1 MVKDEGFIPV
11 KTGEVDKTQTVFN
24 SVRKEHPWNVI
35 TEEDFKVR
43 MNAIFTMIYTALK
56 HTAGPYGGGTLI
68 EKLGDYHLSKDGFT
82 VLKHIHFD
90 NTTDNNIMD
99 LILNISNTMVSKVG
113 DGSTTAILAAKAFL
127 DYLRADESLSK
138 LRPKEFNEKIQE
150 IVEELVKII
159 QAESIPVTQE
169 NYVDVVE
176 KVAKVATN
184 DNQQYSRFIKE
195 IYEKNGMDVSI
206 AKKLSATNTAS
217 YELRNDM
224 FYINGKFLDKIY
236 VNNDNG
242 TVELENPVVLLF
254 NFTLEDKHWNMIR
267 LFMQHL
273 NEMYPENRVLVIAPY
288 YDALFAEHI
297 KADVIA
303 FRQEWAKRNKG
314 IIAGAVPYPL
324 VFGSAPFIRS
334 VDHYIF
340 DDLTGFLGNS
350 VINNV
355 TADEFLNAI
364 HEYSRAMQE
373 IQQNELA
380 YQNAV
385 MMAQQQGRD
394 PNEIKKFDI
403 DTSKAD
409 DLYKKSMELFSSFI
423 GICDKVVMDM
433 KTIQFSGFSHSDDA
447 MVKLHI
453 DDAKAML
460 DKEYEQVENARYV
473 GKEYM
478 YAKERLSRL
487 ACRSA
492 VIEVGGNTP
501 LEKTLNLDALDDA
514 IRACEST
521 VRYGYYWGNNLAIFN
536 AIDKLCDKIYND
548 ETNNKTPDDDVLKL
562 KILGLIMESFTDVI
576 QTIYQNKDE
585 KCYTRQRVKYIL
597 NEAQRRQQ
605 CYDLTKDEYT
615 DDIINSS
622 QTDVEILRGAISIIG
637 TIMSANQYIAT
648 YISVDK
654 VKAEQ

>member
-1 MVKDEGFIPV
+1 MPEKEPV
-11 KTGEVDKTQTVFN
+11 VDKTQTVFN
-24 SVRKEHPWNVI
+24 DVRKEHPWNVI
-35 TEEDFKVR
+35 TEDLFKVR
-43 MNAIFTMIYTALK
+43 MKAIFTMIYTALK

-127 DYLRADESLSK
+127 DRLNTDSKLSK
-138 LRPKEFNEKIQE
+138 LRPKDFNEKIQE
-150 IVEELVKII
+150 TVEELVKII
-159 QAESIPVTQE
+159 QAESIPVTDE
-169 NYVDVVE
+169 NYVEVVE

-184 DNQQYSRFIKE
+184 DNQLYSGFIKE
-195 IYEKNGMDVSI
+195 IYEKNGKDVSI
-206 AKKLSATNTAS
+206 AKKLSPTNAAS
-217 YELRNDM
+217 YELKNDM

-242 TVELENPVVLLF
+242 TVELEHPIVLLF
-254 NFTLEDKHWNMIR
+254 NFTLEDKHWNMVR
-267 LFMQHL
+267 LFMQYL
-273 NEMYPENRVLVIAPY
+273 NEMYPENRVLIIAPY
-288 YDALFAEHI
+288 YDGMFAEHI

-303 FRQEWAKRNKG
+303 FRQEWAKRHKG
-314 IIAGAVPYPL
+314 MVAGAVPYPL

-355 TADEFLNAI
+355 TAEEFLNAI
-364 HEYSRAMQE
+364 HEYSRALQE
-373 IQQNELA
+373 VHNNEVA
-380 YQNAV
+380 YNNAV
-385 MMAQQQGRD
+385 MMAQQEGRD
-394 PNEIKKFDI
+394 PNEIKKFEI

-409 DLYKKSMELFSSFI
+409 ELYKKSMEIFSSFI
-423 GICDKVVMDM
+423 GICNKVVMDM
-433 KTIQFSGFSHSDDA
+433 KTIQFSGFNHRDDA
-447 MVKLHI
+447 MIKLHI
-453 DDAKAML
+453 DDSKAML

-492 VIEVGGNTP
+492 IIEVGGNTP
-501 LEKTLNLDALDDA
+501 LEKTLNMDALDDA

-536 AIDKLCDKIYND
+536 AIDKMCSRIYNAD
-548 ETNNKTPDDDVLKL
+548 TETTPDDDVLKL
-562 KILGLIMESFTDVI
+562 EILSLIQESFLDVI
-576 QTIYQNKDE
+576 VTIYKNKDE
-585 KCYTRQRVKYIL
+585 NQYARERVKYIL
-597 NEAQRRQQ
+597 SEAQRIQK
-605 CYDLTKDEYT
+605 CYDLTKDEFT
-615 DDIINSS
+615 EDIINSS
-622 QTDVEILRGAISIIG
+622 QTDIEILRGAISIIG
-637 TIMSANQYIAT
+637 TIMSANQYVAT
-648 YISVDK
+648 YINVDK
-654 VKAEQ
+654 MKAQE